1 MPVEIARLRQI
12 AYFAMLDSD
21 ELAQVAAVTVERHY
35 DRGDLIMR
43 EGERG
48 GALYY
53 VRSGLVKV
61 FKTSLEGKEQVL
73 HLIVAGQTF
82 NEVPALDGYPN
93 LASTAAIEPSVIYVI
108 LGALLRKL
116 IALRPAVAQA
126 VVQALATRLR
136 HLVTLAE
143 TLSLRSVTLRVAKL
157 LLDQEASFQEGDV
170 VYRLTQQE
178 MAALAGTVREVVW
191 RALKEL
197 EAAEAIEMR
206 QGRVVVLDCEHLRLF
221 ISGKQQDPSSRA
233 SPRSLEEG

>member
-1 MPVEIARLRQI
+1 MPVEIAGLRQI

-21 ELAQVAAVTVERHY
+21 ELAQVATVTVERHC
-35 DRGDLIMR
+35 DRGDLITR

-48 GALYY
+48 GVVYY
-53 VRSGLVKV
+53 VRSGLIKV
-61 FKTSLEGKEQVL
+61 FKTSVEGKEQIL

-82 NEVPALDGYPN
+82 NEVPALDGGPN
-93 LASTAAIEPSVIYVI
+93 PASTASIEPSVIYVI
-108 LGALLRKL
+108 QGALLRRL
-116 IALRPAVAQA
+116 IALRPVVAQA
-126 VVQALATRLR
+126 IVQALATRLR
-136 HLVTLAE
+136 YLVTLAE

-197 EAAEAIEMR
+197 EAAEAIEMS
-206 QGRVVVLDCEHLRLF
+206 QGRVVVVDREYLRLF
-221 ISGKQQDPSSRA
+221 ISGPQQDRSSRA
-233 SPRSLEEG
+233 SPR